1 MPKSAPTI
9 MYDDGEI
16 SLIDILRFF
25 KRRLSLVG
33 GVTVAIAALTSI
45 ISFTEAPSYQRSM
58 IFQVNDSPLL
68 STVLDASAD
77 LGTSDDSDILP
88 KIMDLRHLGNW
99 AKTAIHRLELSAAVQ
114 ATVYHPETNQLT
126 LTLAAPNPQQL
137 DATPGSLVLT
147 KLAERWRAPFQQAI
161 AARVLQLEVQQQQA
175 EQVLGQLD
183 TAIAKLS
190 PNNFPR
196 QGALEAQR
204 AIVLREKA
212 ELAFHSDY
220 LADLERNLEQAS
232 RDLFPMMIIVEGK
245 ITQVK
250 QSPLQVIAFALIT
263 GFIVATFVALVIE
276 QWPRW
281 QAELATANIS
291 AQTQSPSNGA
301 ELP

>member
-1 MPKSAPTI
+1 
-9 MYDDGEI
+9 
-16 SLIDILRFF
+16 
-25 KRRLSLVG
+25 
-33 GVTVAIAALTSI
+33 
-45 ISFTEAPSYQRSM
+45 M